1 MASPS
6 FRASRVAAANRNGS
20 KRGLERAAVAIML
33 WMAWAWVMVFL
44 GIVFY
49 HGYQH
54 RSQAK
59 TIATTTT
66 RQTESM
72 DVQRK
77 ASSVLVPAKQI
88 HDDKATFIL
97 LPHESPLLIFT
108 CQRANYLRE
117 TLADVLRYIPQ
128 DCKIGCPVIISQD
141 GNNPEVTS
149 VITEFKRTFRDE
161 KNIELVHFQHKSTLR
176 RGSKSLNSYQ
186 ALAIH
191 YGWALSK
198 LFSDE
203 TRKRVIILEE
213 DLHIAPDFFG
223 YFASMAEFLERDET
237 LLAVSAFND
246 NGFEG
251 MVRDAHRVLRS
262 DFFPGLGWMM
272 TRSTYESLGT
282 WAPNGYWDDWLREP
296 PQRRNRQVLRPEIS
310 RTFHFGSQGGASNNM
325 FGDRLTK
332 IHLNSENV
340 QWIIPEKDGPQEQSP
355 PYSYLRTPEAFD
367 QYYWTLIEKS
377 QLVDSV
383 SEALEI
389 STTMNARI
397 EYTSHEEFQKLAKRL
412 DIMDDEKAGI
422 HRTEYKK
429 VVETRPHGEFF
440 IFLTPPWKELVDLF
454 ADVAHPNIDEK

>member
-1 MASPS
+1 M
-6 FRASRVAAANRNGS
+6 
-20 KRGLERAAVAIML
+20 ERAAVAIML

-44 GIVFY
+44 GIIFY

-54 RSQAK
+54 QSRS
-59 TIATTTT
+59 TTTTT
-66 RQTESM
+66 RQTGST

-77 ASSVLVPAKQI
+77 ASSDLLLSKQKQ
-88 HDDKATFIL
+88 DDKTTFVL
-97 LPHESPLLIFT
+97 LPEQSPLLIFT

-128 DCKIGCPVIISQD
+128 DCKIGCPVIVSQD

-149 VITEFKRTFRDE
+149 VIAEFKTTFRKE
-161 KNIELVHFQHKSTLR
+161 KNLDLVHFQHKSTLR

-191 YGWALSK
+191 YAWALSK
-198 LFSDE
+198 LFGDE

-223 YFASMAEFLERDET
+223 YFASMTEFLERDKT

-310 RTFHFGSQGGASNNM
+310 RTFHFGSHGGASNNL

-332 IHLNSENV
+332 IHLNTENV
-340 QWIIPEKDGPQEQSP
+340 QWIIPDIDGQQEMSP
-355 PYSYLRTPEAFD
+355 PYFYLRTHEAFD
-367 QYYWTLIEKS
+367 QYYWDLIEKS
-377 QLVDSV
+377 QLVVSV
-383 SEALEI
+383 SEALET
-389 STTMNARI
+389 SKTTNVRI
-397 EYTSHEEFQKLAKRL
+397 EYTSHGEFQKLAKRL
-412 DIMDDEKAGI
+412 EIMDDEKAGI

-429 VVETRPHGEFF
+429 VVETRPHGEFL
-440 IFLTPPWKELVDLF
+440 IFLTPPWKELVELF
-454 ADVAHPNIDEK
+454 DVASHPNVDAQ